1 MTIRWEG
8 RAVSLRNILHRF
20 SIAHLCLSFCRRVV
34 ALTLSMPR
42 KIRTPIVWHCKS
54 RADAFVRRCRP
65 DLNSRIAGGA
75 NLCVRDTNRSAP
87 SLSIPVPTLS
97 MPYGAKH
104 AIPSASANTF
114 YAAAYL
120 PPSPPSTPPSSLDS
134 SSTAPIHFKTFNAKF
149 ERQANSFNLATSP
162 SSSTDHL
169 EFFGQSGT
177 FLEAVLPNNAMARS
191 AIPVEADGLKLALL
205 DDDEADTRVLYAQSG
220 VGAPSLCLRENL
232 VALLDRADEELDCDS
247 VIVVLNKDD
256 QELRQYCS
264 LDDLYIILT

>member
-8 RAVSLRNILHRF
+8 RA
-20 SIAHLCLSFCRRVV
+20 
-34 ALTLSMPR
+34 
-42 KIRTPIVWHCKS
+42 S
-54 RADAFVRRCRP
+54 RGPDTVNATQDPP

-87 SLSIPVPTLS
+87 SLPIPVPTLS

-134 SSTAPIHFKTFNAKF
+134 ASTAPIHFKAFNAKF
-149 ERQANSFNLATSP
+149 ERQADSFNLATSP

-256 QELRQYCS
+256 QELPQLLHS
-264 LDDLYIILT
+264 LLYVGGTVLDRKLYGHSKSTVLVGIDL